1 MTENLLPFLTQQTY
15 TMIDKGSKKKR
26 LAKIDEAVLGHG
38 YRTVRNS
45 SNRDMVTYE
54 NIADPTNKIIS
65 HRGTDTTGKKTFK
78 EVKGDMALALGLQKH
93 DPEFKKRTN
102 RTKAIVKNHPSD
114 SFKLSGHSFGAST
127 ATHAITHSSMLRNR
141 IDTVDTYN
149 GGFTPLFTDALKHGS
164 KVKKDLKGR
173 VTHHRVKGDLVSEG
187 LRITKPVGQV
197 KEYDSKDNL
206 PDSVFGAITE
216 GQSISNTQ
224 GQIHS
229 LENFY

>member
-1 MTENLLPFLTQQTY
+1 MSEDLLPFLTQQTY
-15 TMIDKGSKKKR
+15 TMVGKGSKSKR
-26 LAKIDEAVLGHG
+26 LQDIDAAVLDHG

-54 NIADPTNKIIS
+54 NIADPTQKIIS
-65 HRGTDTTGKKTFK
+65 HRGTDTTGKKTYK
-78 EVKGDMALALGLQKH
+78 EIKADLSLALGLQKH

-102 RTKAIVKNHPSD
+102 RTKAIVKKHPDD
-114 SFKLSGHSFGAST
+114 SFKLSGHSFGGSS
-127 ATHAITHSSMLRNR
+127 ATHAITNSSVLRNR

-149 GGFTPLFTDALKHGS
+149 GGFTPLFTNALKHGS

-173 VTHHRVKGDLVSEG
+173 VTHHRVKGDIVSEG
-187 LRITKPVGQV
+187 LRITKPVGKV
-197 KEYDSKDNL
+197 MEHTTKNNL
-206 PDSVFGAITE
+206 PDSVFGDNFSAK
-216 GQSISNTQ
+216 Q